1 VGSIA
6 ISVIVM
12 LAWSFVVAV
21 TITPAIA
28 GRWLRMGDG
37 QPAREGAFDARL
49 SRPADLSMANP
60 LRTVALSLVLPVIG
74 FLSLPTLTPQFFPG
88 VDRDQF
94 HIEVDLPPA
103 PACRDDARR
112 ARDRRAACGRGGHP
126 RRGMGRGPVG
136 PAFYYNMVGDRD
148 QAPAFAQALIRTASP
163 PRPRGC

>member
-1 VGSIA
+1 
-6 ISVIVM
+6 VIVM

-37 QPAREGAFDARL
+37 APARDGMLMRGVRAVLA
-49 SRPADLSMANP
+49 LSMANP

-94 HIEVDLPPA
+94 HIEVDLPPGTGIA
-103 PACRDDARR
+103 ETMRIVREIDARLT
-112 ARDRRAACGRGGHP
+112 AEADILDVAWVVGRSA
-126 RRGMGRGPVG
+126 
-136 PAFYYNMVGDRD
+136 PAFYYNMV
-148 QAPAFAQALIRTASP
+148 ATAIR
-163 PRPRGC
+163 PRPSRRR